1 MANQKYFNIFV
12 LSFLDRIEGI
22 EHDLS
27 YLKKSAKDINSIESV
42 EHHDTYVGKRIKRGL
57 FRTKDGILLNADVNG
72 SYNIMRKV
80 KGDAVMPPYTG
91 FGYNPVK
98 KFIN

>member
-27 YLKKSAKDINSIESV
+27 YLKRNTSNKSGIESV
-42 EHHDTYVGKRIKRGL
+42 EESLRILKDKIKDLQHDKNFLRER
-57 FRTKDGILLNADVNG
+57 
-72 SYNIMRKV
+72 
-80 KGDAVMPPYTG
+80 
-91 FGYNPVK
+91 
-98 KFIN
+98 

>member
-27 YLKKSAKDINSIESV
+27 YLKKSVKDMDSFESV
-42 EHHDTYVGKRIKRGL
+42 EKALHILKDKIKQLRHDNNFLRER
-57 FRTKDGILLNADVNG
+57 
-72 SYNIMRKV
+72 
-80 KGDAVMPPYTG
+80 
-91 FGYNPVK
+91 
-98 KFIN
+98 

>member
-27 YLKKSAKDINSIESV
+27 YLKRNTSNKSGIESV
-42 EHHDTYVGKRIKRGL
+42 EESLRILKDKIKDLQHDKNFLRERKL
-57 FRTKDGILLNADVNG
+57 SQKG
-72 SYNIMRKV
+72 SEIT
-80 KGDAVMPPYTG
+80 DCES
-91 FGYNPVK
+91 
-98 KFIN
+98 

>member
-12 LSFLDRIEGI
+12 LSFLGRIEGI

-42 EHHDTYVGKRIKRGL
+42 EEALHILKDKIKQLQHDNNFLREQ
-57 FRTKDGILLNADVNG
+57 
-72 SYNIMRKV
+72 
-80 KGDAVMPPYTG
+80 
-91 FGYNPVK
+91 
-98 KFIN
+98 

>member
-12 LSFLDRIEGI
+12 LSFLDRIKEI

-42 EHHDTYVGKRIKRGL
+42 EEALHILKDKIKQLQHDNNFLRER
-57 FRTKDGILLNADVNG
+57 
-72 SYNIMRKV
+72 
-80 KGDAVMPPYTG
+80 
-91 FGYNPVK
+91 
-98 KFIN
+98 

>member
-42 EHHDTYVGKRIKRGL
+42 EEALHILKDKIKQLQHDNNFLRERELSQKRSNV
-57 FRTKDGILLNADVNG
+57 TNC
-72 SYNIMRKV
+72 
-80 KGDAVMPPYTG
+80 
-91 FGYNPVK
+91 
-98 KFIN
+98 

>member
-27 YLKKSAKDINSIESV
+27 YLKKNTSNKSGIESV
-42 EHHDTYVGKRIKRGL
+42 EESLRILKDKIKNLQHDKNFLREREL
-57 FRTKDGILLNADVNG
+57 
-72 SYNIMRKV
+72 S
-80 KGDAVMPPYTG
+80 
-91 FGYNPVK
+91 
-98 KFIN
+98 

>member
-27 YLKKSAKDINSIESV
+27 YLKKSVKDMDSIESV
-42 EHHDTYVGKRIKRGL
+42 EKALHILKDKIKQLRHDNNFLRER
-57 FRTKDGILLNADVNG
+57 
-72 SYNIMRKV
+72 
-80 KGDAVMPPYTG
+80 
-91 FGYNPVK
+91 
-98 KFIN
+98 

>member
-1 MANQKYFNIFV
+1 MPHQKVTNKNYKTMVNQKYFNIFV

-42 EHHDTYVGKRIKRGL
+42 EETLHILKDKIKQLGNYIPVYR
-57 FRTKDGILLNADVNG
+57 
-72 SYNIMRKV
+72 NI
-80 KGDAVMPPYTG
+80 
-91 FGYNPVK
+91 
-98 KFIN
+98 

>member
-27 YLKKSAKDINSIESV
+27 YLKRNTSNKSGIESV
-42 EHHDTYVGKRIKRGL
+42 EEFLRILKDKIKQLQHDNNFLRER
-57 FRTKDGILLNADVNG
+57 
-72 SYNIMRKV
+72 
-80 KGDAVMPPYTG
+80 
-91 FGYNPVK
+91 
-98 KFIN
+98 

>member
-27 YLKKSAKDINSIESV
+27 YLKRNTSNKSGIESV
-42 EHHDTYVGKRIKRGL
+42 EEPLRILKDKIKDLQHDKNFLREREL
-57 FRTKDGILLNADVNG
+57 
-72 SYNIMRKV
+72 S
-80 KGDAVMPPYTG
+80 
-91 FGYNPVK
+91 
-98 KFIN
+98 

>member
-42 EHHDTYVGKRIKRGL
+42 EEALHILKDKIKQLQHD
-57 FRTKDGILLNADVNG
+57 N
-72 SYNIMRKV
+72 
-80 KGDAVMPPYTG
+80 
-91 FGYNPVK
+91 
-98 KFIN
+98 KFLRER

>member
-27 YLKKSAKDINSIESV
+27 YLKKNTSNKSGIESV
-42 EHHDTYVGKRIKRGL
+42 EESLRILKDKIKDLQHDKNFL
-57 FRTKDGILLNADVNG
+57 
-72 SYNIMRKV
+72 
-80 KGDAVMPPYTG
+80 
-91 FGYNPVK
+91 
-98 KFIN
+98 

>member
-27 YLKKSAKDINSIESV
+27 YLKKNTSNKSGIESV
-42 EHHDTYVGKRIKRGL
+42 EESLRILKDKIKDLQHDNNFLREREL
-57 FRTKDGILLNADVNG
+57 FQKG
-72 SYNIMRKV
+72 SEIT
-80 KGDAVMPPYTG
+80 DCES
-91 FGYNPVK
+91 
-98 KFIN
+98 

>member
-27 YLKKSAKDINSIESV
+27 YLKRNTSNKSGIESV
-42 EHHDTYVGKRIKRGL
+42 EESLRILKDKIKDLQHDKNFLRERELSQK
-57 FRTKDGILLNADVNG
+57 G
-72 SYNIMRKV
+72 SEITNC
-80 KGDAVMPPYTG
+80 
-91 FGYNPVK
+91 
-98 KFIN
+98 

>member
-27 YLKKSAKDINSIESV
+27 YLKKSAKDMDSIESV
-42 EHHDTYVGKRIKRGL
+42 EEALHILKDKIKQLQHDNNFLRERQLLPKR
-57 FRTKDGILLNADVNG
+57 
-72 SYNIMRKV
+72 SKV
-80 KGDAVMPPYTG
+80 T
-91 FGYNPVK
+91 NC
-98 KFIN
+98 

>member
-27 YLKKSAKDINSIESV
+27 YLKKSVKDMDSIESV
-42 EHHDTYVGKRIKRGL
+42 EKALHILKDKIKQLQHDNNFLRER
-57 FRTKDGILLNADVNG
+57 
-72 SYNIMRKV
+72 
-80 KGDAVMPPYTG
+80 
-91 FGYNPVK
+91 
-98 KFIN
+98 

>member
-27 YLKKSAKDINSIESV
+27 YLKRNANDKSEIESV
-42 EHHDTYVGKRIKRGL
+42 EESLRIL
-57 FRTKDGILLNADVNG
+57 KDKIKNLQYDKNFLRERDLSPKG
-72 SYNIMRKV
+72 SEVANCES
-80 KGDAVMPPYTG
+80 
-91 FGYNPVK
+91 
-98 KFIN
+98 

>member
-42 EHHDTYVGKRIKRGL
+42 EEALHILKDKIKQLQHDNNFLRERELSQKR
-57 FRTKDGILLNADVNG
+57 
-72 SYNIMRKV
+72 SKV
-80 KGDAVMPPYTG
+80 T
-91 FGYNPVK
+91 NC
-98 KFIN
+98 